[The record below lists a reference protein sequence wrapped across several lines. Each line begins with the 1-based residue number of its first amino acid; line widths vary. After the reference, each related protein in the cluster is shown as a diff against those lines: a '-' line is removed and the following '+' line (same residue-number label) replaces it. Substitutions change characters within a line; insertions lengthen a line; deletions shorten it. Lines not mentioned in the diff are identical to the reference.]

1 MVRPLINKA
10 RVDRW
15 MTCARAD
22 MERANKTE
30 IRCPC
35 RDCKLMYL
43 IRHDS
48 GMLES
53 HLLRRSFMDGYT
65 RWIRDD
71 EYDDEDVNNGE
82 DQDASDDHEDQ
93 DASHDHED
101 QGGGTGH
108 GHEDDQGGVGHGHE
122 DDQGGADHD
131 SSWLRD
137 PHVQDLLLK
146 ETSNARA
153 AGREKAKLE
162 QMEKDA
168 VTPLFDGC
176 NDGDTRLN
184 VTLRALE
191 MKAKHKMTDE
201 CFDDNIVFWHDI
213 LPKKGNTCPTSIAE
227 AKKVVCPLNLPHVKY
242 HVCIND
248 CIIYRGED
256 AEKTTC
262 PVCKTSRYKRGT
274 KKAPRKVVW
283 YFPLTPR
290 LQRYFADPKEAQLM
304 RWHAERKRPEDDDPE
319 KEEML
324 RHPSD
329 ACQWKALD
337 LQYYQ
342 HFGKESRNL
351 RLGVSTDG
359 LNPFGSQS
367 STHSTWPVFVWIYNL
382 PLVMHEE
389 EVRNHEYARSRAKTT
404 WYRHQSVSHVVERGF
419 GHVMGRRSPYMGRL
433 ETRVL

>member
-35 RDCKLMYL
+35 RDCKMMYL

-93 DASHDHED
+93 DAGHDHED

-137 PHVQDLLLK
+137 PHVQ
-146 ETSNARA
+146 
-153 AGREKAKLE
+153 
-162 QMEKDA
+162 
-168 VTPLFDGC
+168 
-176 NDGDTRLN
+176 
-184 VTLRALE
+184 
-191 MKAKHKMTDE
+191 
-201 CFDDNIVFWHDI
+201 
-213 LPKKGNTCPTSIAE
+213 
-227 AKKVVCPLNLPHVKY
+227 
-242 HVCIND
+242 
-248 CIIYRGED
+248 
-256 AEKTTC
+256 
-262 PVCKTSRYKRGT
+262 
-274 KKAPRKVVW
+274 
-283 YFPLTPR
+283 
-290 LQRYFADPKEAQLM
+290 
-304 RWHAERKRPEDDDPE
+304 
-319 KEEML
+319 
-324 RHPSD
+324 
-329 ACQWKALD
+329 
-337 LQYYQ
+337 
-342 HFGKESRNL
+342 
-351 RLGVSTDG
+351 
-359 LNPFGSQS
+359 
-367 STHSTWPVFVWIYNL
+367 
-382 PLVMHEE
+382 
-389 EVRNHEYARSRAKTT
+389 
-404 WYRHQSVSHVVERGF
+404 
-419 GHVMGRRSPYMGRL
+419 
-433 ETRVL
+433 